1 MCIYQMTPESCES
14 LNLFP
19 FPVVKLL
26 EFDIFLSEVEIVF
39 PCGVRIHVMSKSMLG
54 DIYLKY
60 LIF

>member
-1 MCIYQMTPESCES
+1 MTPESCES

-19 FPVVKLL
+19 FPVVKLP
-26 EFDIFLSEVEIVF
+26 EFDIFLSGVEIVF
-39 PCGVRIHVMSKSMLG
+39 TCDVSIQVMLKLMLG